1 MKERGTIE
9 KRGKLPRF
17 GERKRGTREE
27 NQREKRERRSKDV
40 NSSV

>member
-9 KRGKLPRF
+9 KRRKLPRF

-40 NSSV
+40 NLSV